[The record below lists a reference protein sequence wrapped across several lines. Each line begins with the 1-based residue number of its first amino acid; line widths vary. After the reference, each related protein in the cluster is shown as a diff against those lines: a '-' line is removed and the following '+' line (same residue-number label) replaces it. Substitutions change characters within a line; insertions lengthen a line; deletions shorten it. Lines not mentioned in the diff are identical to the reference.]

1 MINWL
6 KDNWWKA
13 LIVLFGPMI
22 ILDFMMDLPFV
33 NSWSKADDSAWLG
46 FWGGYLGSIVAVGGV
61 FLQAKEELKNSK
73 KLELEK
79 ARPIFLLNIMDGY
92 EKNISGIANSNT
104 SFPEPPLYLSRA
116 FIKAIKLNDKE
127 IQEILTEYSLP
138 SIQIKNVSSNSM
150 LAVNI
155 LLSWKDDKNNKEEFF
170 IGRIEDDSAVSLIT
184 LGTFRYYDH
193 FIHHSRMIKNADL
206 KKLEYL
212 EIYYLTENEEKIYS
226 KFEIRPGYEEPKLV
240 RQRFEGRGDT
250 FSKDEYKIH
259 NRIESI
265 KAKL

>member
-92 EKNISGIANSNT
+92 EKI
-104 SFPEPPLYLSRA
+104 YLE
-116 FIKAIKLNDKE
+116 L
-127 IQEILTEYSLP
+127 Q
-138 SIQIKNVSSNSM
+138 IQIQVFQN
-150 LAVNI
+150 
-155 LLSWKDDKNNKEEFF
+155 LLC
-170 IGRIEDDSAVSLIT
+170 T
-184 LGTFRYYDH
+184 
-193 FIHHSRMIKNADL
+193 
-206 KKLEYL
+206 
-212 EIYYLTENEEKIYS
+212 
-226 KFEIRPGYEEPKLV
+226 
-240 RQRFEGRGDT
+240 
-250 FSKDEYKIH
+250 
-259 NRIESI
+259 
-265 KAKL
+265 